1 MAKKRSLI
9 QYRWQTLI
17 TDQHRGYIAWA
28 GHDANIIAKLKANA
42 AANGL
47 KFTVSI
53 IAKIRT
59 AYGLE
64 SRFNR
69 LRNKGMLTLDEMAQ
83 ALGVHPSTVNKHAR
97 RGWLVSV
104 AYNGK
109 QRLYAPLP
117 PVEPTIPCARCQ
129 KPTPERTRGQRRRY
143 CSATC
148 RTSDYAARRRESG
161 WVRPRRE
168 R

>member
-9 QYRWQTLI
+9 QYKWQTLI

-59 AYGLE
+59 AYGLA

-69 LRNKGMLTLDEMAQ
+69 LRNKEMLTLDEGPKLLVCIQ
-83 ALGVHPSTVNKHAR
+83 AP
-97 RGWLVSV
+97 
-104 AYNGK
+104 
-109 QRLYAPLP
+109 
-117 PVEPTIPCARCQ
+117 
-129 KPTPERTRGQRRRY
+129 
-143 CSATC
+143 
-148 RTSDYAARRRESG
+148 
-161 WVRPRRE
+161 
-168 R
+168 